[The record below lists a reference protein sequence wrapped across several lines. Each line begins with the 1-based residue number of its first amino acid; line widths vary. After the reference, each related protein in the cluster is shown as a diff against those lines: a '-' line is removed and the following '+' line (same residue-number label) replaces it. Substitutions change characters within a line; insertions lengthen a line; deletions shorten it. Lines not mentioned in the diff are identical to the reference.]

1 MNSPVDQHLLQ
12 LVQQDV
18 NLLENAVKHMSV
30 KSEEEKKKVLDE
42 LQKCWIALEDM
53 KKRVK
58 LIEYRV
64 DGFENRV
71 TGVEHNIADIMYIYF
86 MCHGDAYRCSNRY

>member
-30 KSEEEKKKVLDE
+30 KSEEEKNKVLDE